1 MPFPYSPF
9 FDATVILSG
18 TTTSSNAAITEE
30 CQCLRIVNIGTVAT
44 FIKLGIDNTVAATNN
59 DFVLAPNE
67 AVLISKGANYDYI
80 AALTANGTA
89 TVYVTPCTGGNN

>member
-1 MPFPYSPF
+1 MSFPYSPF
-9 FDATVILSG
+9 FDATVTISAS
-18 TTTSSNAAITEE
+18 TTTARGEITVD

-44 FIKLGIDNTVAATNN
+44 FVKLGGVTVEATNN

-67 AVLISKGANYDYI
+67 AVLISKGSNYSHL
-80 AALTANGTA
+80 AALTASGTA

>member
-1 MPFPYSPF
+1 MSFPYSPF
-9 FDATVILSG
+9 FDATVIISAS
-18 TTTSSNAAITEE
+18 TSNARGAITVD

-44 FIKLGIDNTVAATNN
+44 FIKLGDATVEATNN

-67 AVLISKGANYDYI
+67 AVLISKGANYSYV
-80 AALTANGTA
+80 AALTASGTA